1 MDDKNILKI
10 RLKTLRSELK
20 LTQEDIAKKVGLTKS
35 AYGYYEQ
42 GKTIPDAQM
51 IAKLSEIFNVTSDY
65 LLGISNAKSNNIIN
79 KKDDTKTDE
88 RILNIINKIKNM
100 DEKSKEKAIK
110 MLDLLLEED
119 EDK

>member
-10 RLKTLRSELK
+10 RLKTLRSEFK

-51 IAKLSEIFNVTSDY
+51 IAKLSEIFNVTTDY
-65 LLGISNAKSNNIIN
+65 LLGISNIKNNNAN
-79 KKDDTKTDE
+79 KTDETQADE

-100 DEKSKEKAIK
+100 DEKSKEKALK

-119 EDK
+119 E